1 MPGHPYQQYDR
12 DMDSRSVGED
22 SGWSL
27 VTTQHCSVQEHGI
40 REETSREERL
50 SGVHLSWDV

>member
-22 SGWSL
+22 SGWFL
-27 VTTQHCSVQEHGI
+27 VTTQHCSIQESGF
-40 REETSREERL
+40 REGTSREERL